1 MKAIKIFSL
10 MVVWFALLFA
20 MFSFCNFSFD
30 AEQWGIGDRIFMI
43 FIWSGMSF
51 ASTGYILENKK

>member
-1 MKAIKIFSL
+1 MKAIKILSL
-10 MVVWFALLFA
+10 MVIWFALLFA

-51 ASTGYILENKK
+51 ASTGCLLEKK